1 MKKLCTYAALTAA
14 AALALSACSGGASND
29 AAEGGDSA
37 AVITANGAEPQNPL
51 VPANTNENGG
61 GRIVD
66 VIYSGLEYYDAE
78 GSHSSKWQNRLKR
91 KTIKTTQLS

>member
-78 GSHSSKWQNRLKR
+78 GKPQLEMARQSKLHN
-91 KTIKTTQLS
+91 